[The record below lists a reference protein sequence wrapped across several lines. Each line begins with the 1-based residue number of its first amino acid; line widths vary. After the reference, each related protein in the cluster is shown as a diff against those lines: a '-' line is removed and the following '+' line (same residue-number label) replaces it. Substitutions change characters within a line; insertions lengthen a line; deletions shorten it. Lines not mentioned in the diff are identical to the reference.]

1 MQTTIQKVNDVEFDL
16 EIKATAEDLSGDLSK
31 AIQQQRGRTTMKG
44 FRPGRVPLSL
54 VKKMYGKALA
64 YGVAEDVVQKTY
76 ESTVMKAEDY
86 DVLGQPTITDLEY
99 EFEGDLRAVVRFGV
113 RPEIKLKKLGR
124 QKLLRL
130 AHEVSDAD
138 VQSEIDNMLSSHAEF
153 IPEDTPAS
161 AESFVIVDMQRLDL
175 QSGEP
180 VEGEKQT
187 DVEILL
193 SEENILSQLRDAVV
207 GLRAGERATAE
218 FPSHEEGGEARRY
231 EIDLKEVKR
240 RELPELTEELITE
253 ITGGKIADE
262 SQLLTEVRSQLEDG
276 WEKRSRDF
284 FESAVI
290 ERMVKLHKVPVS
302 SSVVDMYLD
311 AFLKDATQQSGGE
324 LPPHFDEAAF
334 RESRTDEA
342 TRQAAWMFI
351 RDQIVTDHDLEVTE
365 EDIDAYLEKT
375 TRGSDLPLD
384 TMKEYYRSVPN
395 MMDQLNQ
402 RLLTE
407 KVFDWISEQVKIEV
421 KNLEA
426 FQKAM
431 KAEEGSK

>member
-175 QSGEP
+175 QVRG
-180 VEGEKQT
+180 
-187 DVEILL
+187 
-193 SEENILSQLRDAVV
+193 
-207 GLRAGERATAE
+207 
-218 FPSHEEGGEARRY
+218 ARRGR
-231 EIDLKEVKR
+231 ETDGCRNIAQRGEHSLSITRCGRRIESR
-240 RELPELTEELITE
+240 RE
-253 ITGGKIADE
+253 GNG
-262 SQLLTEVRSQLEDG
+262 
-276 WEKRSRDF
+276 
-284 FESAVI
+284 
-290 ERMVKLHKVPVS
+290 
-302 SSVVDMYLD
+302 
-311 AFLKDATQQSGGE
+311 
-324 LPPHFDEAAF
+324 
-334 RESRTDEA
+334 
-342 TRQAAWMFI
+342 
-351 RDQIVTDHDLEVTE
+351 
-365 EDIDAYLEKT
+365 
-375 TRGSDLPLD
+375 
-384 TMKEYYRSVPN
+384 
-395 MMDQLNQ
+395 
-402 RLLTE
+402 
-407 KVFDWISEQVKIEV
+407 
-421 KNLEA
+421 
-426 FQKAM
+426 
-431 KAEEGSK
+431 

>member
-1 MQTTIQKVNDVEFDL
+1 
-16 EIKATAEDLSGDLSK
+16 
-31 AIQQQRGRTTMKG
+31 
-44 FRPGRVPLSL
+44 
-54 VKKMYGKALA
+54 
-64 YGVAEDVVQKTY
+64 
-76 ESTVMKAEDY
+76 
-86 DVLGQPTITDLEY
+86 
-99 EFEGDLRAVVRFGV
+99 
-113 RPEIKLKKLGR
+113 
-124 QKLLRL
+124 
-130 AHEVSDAD
+130 
-138 VQSEIDNMLSSHAEF
+138 
-153 IPEDTPAS
+153 
-161 AESFVIVDMQRLDL
+161 
-175 QSGEP
+175 
-180 VEGEKQT
+180 
-187 DVEILL
+187 
-193 SEENILSQLRDAVV
+193 
-207 GLRAGERATAE
+207 LRAGERATAE